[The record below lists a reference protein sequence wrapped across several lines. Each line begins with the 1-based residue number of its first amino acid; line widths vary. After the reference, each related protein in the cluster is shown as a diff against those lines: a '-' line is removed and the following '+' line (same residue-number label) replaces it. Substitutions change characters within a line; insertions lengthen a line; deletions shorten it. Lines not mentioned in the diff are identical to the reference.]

1 MKQFTIP
8 EGMRDLIP
16 EECRI
21 RTKLRN
27 DIEARLDSWGYEE
40 VITPTVEFYK
50 TYEAGFDN
58 INVDVM
64 HGLPG
69 QSAAAYLDTLARVC
83 ARPDVRHVSAYA
95 LILEEGTPLFE
106 RVRAGRAAL
115 PDEDAVAD
123 MQDAGM
129 AYLAAHGFTRYEIS
143 NFARAG
149 FACRHNLNYWNNG
162 EYLGFGAAAHGAQA
176 PPRGAAHGRH
186 AGGRGVH
193 RRAGRLPR
201 AL

>member
-58 INVDVM
+58 INEQDM
-64 HGLPG
+64 YKFFDAQGRYDHPDRPADRDQIQRCAGT
-69 QSAAAYLDTLARVC
+69 AA
-83 ARPDVRHVSAYA
+83 VS
-95 LILEEGTPLFE
+95 LL
-106 RVRAGRAAL
+106 R
-115 PDEDAVAD
+115 
-123 MQDAGM
+123 Q
-129 AYLAAHGFTRYEIS
+129 
-143 NFARAG
+143 
-149 FACRHNLNYWNNG
+149 
-162 EYLGFGAAAHGAQA
+162 
-176 PPRGAAHGRH
+176 
-186 AGGRGVH
+186 
-193 RRAGRLPR
+193 RLQGP
-201 AL
+201 